1 MELSQTQQ
9 QLFDLQ
15 CFAAPEV
22 TNVTLKFLCA
32 GLHAGYQKIQKLPIP
47 LEPMQIYDECFTD
60 DLSESVAKVLVDG
73 ISGILNLKT
82 SSAGPQI
89 KNVKQFF
96 VSLQACDYNVNLA
109 INQTAEFQG
118 GRVLPKNI
126 KPEPVSPLKNFS
138 FTAKGVDLDED
149 NEDFAFTV

>member
-1 MELSQTQQ
+1 M
-9 QLFDLQ
+9 
-15 CFAAPEV
+15 
-22 TNVTLKFLCA
+22 CA

-47 LEPMQIYDECFTD
+47 LEAKQIYDECFTE
-60 DLSESVAKVLVDG
+60 DLPQQIQKLLIDG
-73 ISGILNLKT
+73 INSILNLKIN
-82 SSAGPQI
+82 SAGPQI

-96 VSLQACDYNVNLA
+96 VSLQACDNNVNLA

-126 KPEPVSPLKNFS
+126 KPEPVSPIRNFS
-138 FTAKGVDLDED
+138 FTAKGVDPDED